1 MSADPESEKS
11 LSGYGIATGVGFV
24 CFLAFQIHA
33 YPRASAAKISAA
45 AVPDFPPGSRVNK

>member
-11 LSGYGIATGVGFV
+11 LSGYGITTGVGFV